1 MTIYDTEF
9 FTSGRSETAS
19 LSASVVVPVIKDLLS
34 PESLLDVG
42 CGQGEW
48 MEAFGLEDMLGVDIA
63 APEGEQFLRVD
74 LQYRLALGRVFD
86 LALCLET
93 GEHLPPSA
101 ADVLIDTIAT
111 HSDQAVF
118 SAAVPGQEGKG
129 HINCQP
135 HEYWHEKFEARG
147 YEMYDAIR
155 PLIARDYRVSPWYR
169 ENVFVYSRA
178 RRSG

>member
-1 MTIYDTEF
+1 MTIYDAEF
-9 FTSGRSETAS
+9 FTSGRSETAT
-19 LSASVVVPVIKDLLS
+19 LSASIVAPVVKDLLS
-34 PESLLDVG
+34 PTSLIDIG

-48 MEAFGLEDMLGVDIA
+48 LNAFGLDDMLGVDIA
-63 APEGEQFLRVD
+63 APEGEQFLRRD
-74 LQYRLALGRVFD
+74 LSYPLALGRVFD

-93 GEHLPPSA
+93 GEHLPASA
-101 ADVLIDTIAT
+101 ADTLVDTITT
-111 HSDQAVF
+111 HSDQVLF

-155 PLIARDYRVSPWYR
+155 PLIAREYRVSPWYR
-169 ENVFVYSRA
+169 ENIFVYRRA
-178 RRSG
+178 R